1 MLERW
6 RDARD
11 ESLVGVGASV
21 SAASRACGGGSEV
34 RFAPRARGAEAAAAI
49 ADELVW
55 RRDPGRRSLAVQ
67 TALDAIESA
76 KDALRDA
83 RARATAGGGGGDS
96 GEARGAGSG
105 AKKAS
110 RRAEAADAEA
120 LSRASRLAAGL
131 ALVGPAFAESKHEH
145 GFRVCR
151 VALVEAL
158 APLVALAA
166 ADVGL
171 TDVAVAALGAA
182 AASSLRALAS
192 SGGAAEDALGAWAAA
207 TDAARTRADAEANAA
222 PSERRARARAGG
234 EGAAEW
240 DGTVPE
246 GTLVETM

>member
-1 MLERW
+1 M
-6 RDARD
+6 
-11 ESLVGVGASV
+11 
-21 SAASRACGGGSEV
+21 
-34 RFAPRARGAEAAAAI
+34 
-49 ADELVW
+49 
-55 RRDPGRRSLAVQ
+55 
-67 TALDAIESA
+67 
-76 KDALRDA
+76 
-83 RARATAGGGGGDS
+83 
-96 GEARGAGSG
+96 
-105 AKKAS
+105 
-110 RRAEAADAEA
+110 
-120 LSRASRLAAGL
+120 
-131 ALVGPAFAESKHEH
+131 
-145 GFRVCR
+145 
-151 VALVEAL
+151 ALVEAL

-222 PSERRARARAGG
+222 PSERRARARAGV